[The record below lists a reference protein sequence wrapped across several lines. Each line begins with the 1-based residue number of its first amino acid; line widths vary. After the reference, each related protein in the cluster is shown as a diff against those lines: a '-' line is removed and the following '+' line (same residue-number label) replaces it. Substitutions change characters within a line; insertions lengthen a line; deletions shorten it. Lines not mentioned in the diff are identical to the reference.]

1 MRRGAPSAREGSSA
15 GASLLARGVRRILA
29 GPAELRERP
38 SRARQAHVIL
48 IAVLLGGSLSA
59 ILIDNLGRALQGN
72 PDLVVG
78 LLLLISLLGA
88 LLFALVYTLRSAVG
102 WTLAWNVAIPLGSWR
117 SAAYLAHHA
126 STWAA
131 DPEGGA
137 ALAGALA
144 LLRRDAHDPT
154 AAAEL
159 LRRIS
164 ESTAIGTAGI
174 TATGLLTASRGD
186 LDGARELLSSAL
198 TIEGKKALPL
208 AKTCAREW
216 LIADAARRGAWAQVV
231 ALGEE
236 PWTTISLRA
245 RLLVAVAGRFV
256 GAHSP
261 TDTGLWLLWRICPG
275 AARTRPLL
283 DAARAIPQA
292 LHPRRFTAP
301 SGDAPAPAD
310 VDALPK
316 LPKAPLDR
324 ALVLHAHWIAR
335 DPLHLRLVPARLI
348 ALLEAW
354 DAAEAT
360 GAIRRRATSRAATL
374 GIPDRSAALTERF
387 LAGVAEELAEL
398 AIRATVPISDHMD
411 DPGEL
416 SERVIRS
423 IRDRVL
429 RGVEEDAERLAQRT
443 DAKSELPAVDEWR
456 EWNQLRKRY
465 ELAGRLG
472 GLDLRRLMFPQ
483 VHRDACS
490 FAVWLWNERKEYGI
504 STPIFRWLLAEAEA
518 VGDEAAI
525 DLQRRNLGV
534 KAK

>member
-1 MRRGAPSAREGSSA
+1 MDWLQGA
-15 GASLLARGVRRILA
+15 GAEPGRRRL
-29 GPAELRERP
+29 
-38 SRARQAHVIL
+38 RQAHVAL
-48 IAVLLGGSLSA
+48 LVVLVGSSLSTLFVA
-59 ILIDNLGRALQGN
+59 RLERVIQGDADLI
-72 PDLVVG
+72 VG
-78 LLLLISLLGA
+78 LALVFITLA
-88 LLFALVYTLRSAVG
+88 TLLFLFLITLRNALG
-102 WTLAWNVAIPLGSWR
+102 WTLARSVAVPLGRWR
-117 SAAYLAHHA
+117 SAAYLAHHS

-144 LLRRDAHDPT
+144 LLRRDAHDPAT
-154 AAAEL
+154 AAEL

-164 ESTAIGTAGI
+164 ECKAIGTAGI
-174 TATGLLTASRGD
+174 TASGLLTASRGD
-186 LDGARELLSSAL
+186 LKGARELLTSAL

-208 AKTCAREW
+208 AKTYAREW
-216 LIADAARRGAWAQVV
+216 LIADAASRGAWAQVL

-236 PWTTISLRA
+236 PWPTISLRA
-245 RLLVAVAGRFV
+245 RFLVAVAGRFV
-256 GAHSP
+256 GGHSP
-261 TDTGLWLLWRICPG
+261 TDTGLWLLWLLCPH
-275 AARTRPLL
+275 AAQTRPLL
-283 DAARAIPQA
+283 DAATAIPQA
-292 LHPRRFTAP
+292 LHPRSFAAKDGETSTP
-301 SGDAPAPAD
+301 D
-310 VDALPK
+310 VDELPE
-316 LPKAPLDR
+316 LPTAPLDR

-335 DPLHLRLVPARLI
+335 DPLHLRLVPARLV

-360 GAIRRRATSRAATL
+360 GSIRRRATSRAAKL
-374 GIPDRSAALTERF
+374 GIPDRAGALAERF
-387 LAGVAEELAEL
+387 LADVADDIAEL
-398 AIRATVPISDHMD
+398 AIRATVAISDHMD

-416 SERVIRS
+416 SERVARV

-429 RGVEEDAERLAQRT
+429 VGVEEDAERLAQRT
-443 DAKSELPAVDEWR
+443 DARSELPAVDEWR
-456 EWNQLRKRY
+456 EWTQLAKRY

-483 VHRDACS
+483 VHRSACS
-490 FAVWLWNERKEYGI
+490 FAVWLWNDRKEYGI